1 MVMTSDNQWHSF
13 IHGHQLTKVQKEDFD
28 WMDNIDNGIFVRYN
42 DSVYSVSE
50 LMRFNG
56 DQPPELQDYDAYLS
70 ESAFSA
76 LVIKVSSC
84 GDYYKIAFHHSKSN

>member
-1 MVMTSDNQWHSF
+1 MAVTSDNQWHSF

-28 WMDNIDNGIFVRYN
+28 WIDDIDTGMFVQYN

-50 LMRFNG
+50 FMRFNG
-56 DQPPELQDYDAYLS
+56 DQPSELRDYDTYLS

-84 GDYYKIAFHHSKSN
+84 GDYYKIATYISKSE